1 MWGENLHPFFY
12 DLGMALT
19 EKQWS
24 ALRAEYISG
33 DISIRKLA
41 EKYNLSRRSV
51 SRRATEGKWADARR
65 NYREKV
71 QSKFIE
77 KSSDIEAADK
87 ALKLISLQQSAD
99 KMADVIQRVF
109 DDTDQFNRYII
120 SEGIGG
126 GATQTEERTYS
137 KVDTKAIKDLTSA
150 MKDLTQVMR
159 NLYDIPTLAERKAQ
173 QLAGERFQLE
183 KRKQEAEENTDS
195 TIKVVWEDAEEYSQ

>member
-1 MWGENLHPFFY
+1 
-12 DLGMALT
+12 MALT
-19 EKQWS
+19 DKQWS

-33 DISIRKLA
+33 DISYQGLADKYHVSLSTLTKKAMVDKWSAKRKD
-41 EKYNLSRRSV
+41 YRR
-51 SRRATEGKWADARR
+51 
-65 NYREKV
+65 KV
-71 QSKFIE
+71 AVKFVE
-77 KSSDIEAADK
+77 KSADIEAADN
-87 ALKLISLQQSAD
+87 ALKLITLQKSAD
-99 KMADVIQRVF
+99 HMADVIQRVF
-109 DDTDQFNRYII
+109 DDTDQFNKYII

-195 TIKVVWEDAEEYSQ
+195 TIKVVWENAEEYSQ